1 MTFQVDIN
9 WNKITVGPPVRVS
22 HRQSTFHVGGA
33 SKSLTDTF
41 DVFNGD
47 LIVIIGYTTTNTT
60 TLATPTWTGTGTVTS
75 QESQTGVVGRCNIYL
90 WSIAVTAAA
99 DDRNITVGFTGA
111 DVWGFSATVWRNH
124 GGVGD
129 TAKGVSGGVGA
140 PLVALTTTSDDSAVE
155 AGFADWDVIDGSS
168 RVWRT
173 INGSSMTEQVY
184 SRPNLRYTI
193 YGAYKAVAGT
203 AGTVNTGLTQPDN
216 QAWTGV
222 AIEILPL
229 ASVTADFI
237 DDVTSLVRANNGV
250 SLEYGRDQST
260 ALAPTVSGR
269 GTLTLNNQ
277 DRRFS
282 PRNTTSPLYGYL
294 KPARPVRITRSLL
307 NLAYGDIYS
316 DFYTDLYT
324 DSSTDGYTL
333 FFGHTDDSPI
343 NPDVDTKTVTLSL
356 VDSLAD
362 FRGHTISTQLYAGVR
377 TGEAI
382 GYILDACGWTGGRD
396 LDNGSTVIPW
406 WWVENQDALSALE
419 TLMRCE
425 GPPALLTIGSDGSIV
440 FKDRH
445 HRILDAG
452 SITSQGTWRGT
463 FGIEP
468 VMTVPF
474 VYDDAWRNIIN
485 TGIVD
490 VDVRTPQ
497 GLTEVWTSDS
507 PIALTANEIK
517 YITASSSDPFINA
530 ISPIDG
536 IDYILL
542 TGSLSISLSRTSG
555 ASTTITLAA
564 NASGAQIN
572 GLALRAQPV
581 QTQHTVQVTASNDP
595 SIYDYGPRSF
605 PGDLP
610 FCNQHDARAV
620 LETAVAF
627 RAQPLP
633 VVTARFMV
641 GNNLLRAS
649 RILIRDLSDRVTIV
663 EPETNLNNDFYVESI
678 QHEFTSEYDHAV
690 TLGLEAVPPDTTVT
704 ASNVFLIGGGVGHQ
718 IGDGVLAS

>member
-9 WNKITVGPPVRVS
+9 WNKITTGPPVRVS

-60 TLATPTWTGTGTVTS
+60 TLATPTWTGTGTVTLR
-75 QESQTGVVGRCNIYL
+75 ESQTGVASRANIYL

-99 DDRNITVGFTGA
+99 NDRNITVGFTGS

-129 TAKGVSGGVGA
+129 TAKGVSVSTGA
-140 PLVALTTTSDDSAVE
+140 PLVALTTTTDDSAVE
-155 AGFADWDVIDGSS
+155 AGFIDWDVLDGAS
-168 RVWRT
+168 RVWRI
-173 INGSSMTEQVY
+173 INGSPMTEQVY
-184 SRPNLRYTI
+184 ASPNGRYTI
-193 YGAYKAVAGT
+193 YGGYKADAGA
-203 AGTVNTGLTQPDN
+203 AGTVNTGLTEPSN
-216 QAWTGV
+216 QRWTGV
-222 AIEILPL
+222 AIEILGL
-229 ASVTADFI
+229 ASVTTDLI
-237 DDVTSLVRANNGV
+237 DNVTGLVARQNGV

-269 GTLTLNNQ
+269 GSLTLNNQ

-282 PRNTTSPLYGYL
+282 PRNTASPLYGYL
-294 KPARPVRITRSLL
+294 KPARPVRITRTLSSFTY
-307 NLAYGDIYS
+307 ADIYS
-316 DFYTDLYT
+316 DFYTDA
-324 DSSTDGYTL
+324 YTL

-343 NPDVDTKTVTLSL
+343 NPDVNTKTVTLSL

-362 FRGHTISTQLYAGVR
+362 FRGVTISTQLYSGVR

-382 GYILDACGWTGGRD
+382 GFILDACGWTGGRD

-425 GPPALLTIGSDGSIV
+425 GPPALLTIGSDGGIV

-445 HRILDAG
+445 HRLLDTG
-452 SITSQGTWRGT
+452 SVTSQGTWRGT

-468 VMTVPF
+468 VMTIPF

-497 GLTEVWTSDS
+497 SFTEVWTSDS

-530 ISPIDG
+530 ISPVAG
-536 IDYILL
+536 TDYILL

-555 ASTTITLAA
+555 ASTTITLIA

-572 GLALRAQPV
+572 GLALRAQLV

-610 FCNQHDARAV
+610 FCNEYDARAV
-620 LETAVAF
+620 LETAVLL

-641 GNNLLRAS
+641 GNNILRAN
-649 RILIRDLSDRVTIV
+649 RILIRDLSDKVTIV
-663 EPETNLNNDFYVESI
+663 EPETSLNNDFYVESI
-678 QHEFTSEYDHAV
+678 QHELTSDYDHAV
-690 TLGLEAVPPDTTVT
+690 TIGLEAVPPVGAVT
-704 ASNVFLIGGGVGHQ
+704 ASNVFIIGGGVGHQ